1 LHSYYLRINLK
12 SLFTAKCNAM
22 IRKANINYVIVLLC
36 IVTASCKAQVKKE
49 EKKAVQETSE
59 AVQQLHETL
68 KGHMDTVEGKAI
80 WICDDPTY
88 ETDYF
93 AHSRKEYASVY
104 KMDADR
110 NSLGMGLINR
120 KGEIVVPII
129 YDGLQVGLEGGY
141 CKVSRNNK
149 WGMVN
154 AEGREIVTPQYEYLD
169 DPIEGLFRV
178 GKDEKY
184 GIINIK
190 GEIVI
195 PVMYAEVTPAKEGM
209 VAFMSEPQRWGFVN
223 LKNEVVIKPEFTF
236 SAAFE
241 NGKVILQKP
250 DGEDYIVYKD
260 GRVEKK

>member
-1 LHSYYLRINLK
+1 MKRNPIMR
-12 SLFTAKCNAM
+12 NAFLQP
-22 IRKANINYVIVLLC
+22 NVILLILLC
-36 IVTASCKAQVKKE
+36 VAGTSCTDQDKNETKAPDTHEIQKGHMDTIE
-49 EKKAVQETSE
+49 GKAPH
-59 AVQQLHETL
+59 LHEIL
-68 KGHMDTVEGKAI
+68 KGHMDTVDGKDI

-88 ETDYF
+88 EANVFD
-93 AHSRKEYASVY
+93 HSRKEYASVY

-110 NSLGMGLINR
+110 NPLAIGLINR

-129 YDGLQVGLEGGY
+129 YDGLDVGLEGGY
-141 CKVSRNNK
+141 CVVIKNDKR
-149 WGMVN
+149 GMVN
-154 AEGREIVTPQYEYLD
+154 GEGREIVTPQYQYIDE
-169 DPIEGLFRV
+169 PIEGLFRV

-184 GIINIK
+184 GIINMK

-195 PVMYAEVTPAKEGM
+195 PVVYAQVEPAREGM
-209 VAFMSEPQRWGFVN
+209 IAFMKEPHRWGYLN
-223 LKNEVVIKPEFTF
+223 LKNEIVIKPEFTF

>member
-1 LHSYYLRINLK
+1 MRKVFLQQNVMS
-12 SLFTAKCNAM
+12 M
-22 IRKANINYVIVLLC
+22 IRKANINYVIILLC
-36 IVTASCKAQVKKE
+36 IVTASCKTEVKKE
-49 EKKAVQETSE
+49 EKKEVQQTRE
-59 AVQQLHETL
+59 AVQQTHETL

-88 ETDYF
+88 EADF
-93 AHSRKEYASVY
+93 FEHSRKEHASVI

-110 NSLGMGLINR
+110 NPLGMGLINR
-120 KGEIVVPII
+120 KGEIVVPVI
-129 YDGLQVGLEGGY
+129 YDGLEVGLEGGY
-141 CKVSRNNK
+141 CVVTKNNK
-149 WGMVN
+149 RGMVN
-154 AEGREIVTPQYEYLD
+154 AEGKEIVTPQYEYID
-169 DPIEGLFRV
+169 APVEGLFRV

-195 PVMYAEVTPAKEGM
+195 PVMYAQVTPAKEGM
-209 VAFMSEPQRWGFVN
+209 VAFMFEPQRWGYLN

-260 GRVEKK
+260 GRIEKK

>member
-1 LHSYYLRINLK
+1 
-12 SLFTAKCNAM
+12 M

-36 IVTASCKAQVKKE
+36 MVTASCKPQVKKE
-49 EKKAVQETSE
+49 EKKAVQ
-59 AVQQLHETL
+59 QIRETL

-80 WICDDPTY
+80 WICDNPAY

-110 NSLGMGLINR
+110 NPLAMGLINR

-129 YDGLQVGLEGGY
+129 YDGLDVGLEGGY
-141 CKVSRNNK
+141 CVVIRNNK
-149 WGMVN
+149 RGMVN
-154 AEGREIVTPQYEYLD
+154 AEGKEIVPPQYEYID

-178 GKDEKY
+178 GKDDKY
-184 GIINIK
+184 GILNIK

-195 PVMYAEVTPAKEGM
+195 PVMYAQVTPAKEGM
-209 VAFMSEPQRWGFVN
+209 VAFMSDPHRWGYLN

-241 NGKVILQKP
+241 NGKVILQKS